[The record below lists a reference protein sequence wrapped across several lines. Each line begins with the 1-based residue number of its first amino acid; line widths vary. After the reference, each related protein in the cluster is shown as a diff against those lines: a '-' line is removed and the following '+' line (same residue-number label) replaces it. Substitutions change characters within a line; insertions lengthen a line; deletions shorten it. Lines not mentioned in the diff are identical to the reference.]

1 MTSVARVTWALLL
14 VMLVF
19 GGCSPP
25 EPSEP
30 SLDLALVDSLL
41 TELGGTPSADLGR
54 GMRWRMISSMGTGLP
69 PSSFKP
75 QNLPEP
81 NSRGAQLVTA
91 YCVQCH
97 WVPVPQMHTV
107 AEWPVLV
114 RNMLMRAQILENRMG
129 GPLTEGLVGEILLDG
144 MTSTQLPSPQDADT
158 LLAYMQRHA
167 IAGASPGELTDGPGR
182 DLFIEQ
188 CSFCH
193 DTPSPAAHTA
203 TEWNGIVVRMQ
214 ANMAAMGVEPLT
226 DEQSEEIAAYLRS
239 QAGALNE

>member
-1 MTSVARVTWALLL
+1 MTSVARVAWALLL

-25 EPSEP
+25 ERSEA

-41 TELGGTPSADLGR
+41 SELGGTPTADLGR
-54 GMRWRMISSMGTGLP
+54 SQRWRMISSIGTGLP
-69 PSSFKP
+69 PSSFKAE
-75 QNLPEP
+75 NLPEP
-81 NSRGAQLVTA
+81 SSRGAQLVKA

-97 WVPVPQMHTV
+97 WIPVPQMHTA

-114 RNMLMRAQILENRMG
+114 RGMLVRAQTLKNRMG

-167 IAGASPGELTDGPGR
+167 IVAASPGQLTEGPGR

-193 DTPSPAAHTA
+193 DTPSPSAHTA
-203 TEWNGIVVRMQ
+203 AEWNGIVVRMQ
-214 ANMAAMGVEPLT
+214 ANMAAMGAEPLT
-226 DEQSEEIAAYLRS
+226 GEQSEQIAAYLRS
-239 QAGALNE
+239 QAGAPNE

>member
-1 MTSVARVTWALLL
+1 MTSVTRVASTLFF

-19 GGCSPP
+19 GGCSGP
-25 EPSEP
+25 EPP
-30 SLDLALVDSLL
+30 DAARDLALVDSLL
-41 TELGGTPSADLGR
+41 TELGGMPTAELGR
-54 GMRWRMISSMGTGLP
+54 GQRWRMISSIGTGLP
-69 PSSFKP
+69 PSSFKAE
-75 QNLPEP
+75 NLPEP
-81 NSRGAQLVTA
+81 NSRGAQLVKA

-97 WVPVPQMHTV
+97 WIPVPQMHTA

-114 RNMLMRAQILENRMG
+114 RGMLIRAQTLENRMG

-167 IAGASPGELTDGPGR
+167 IVAASPGELTDGPGAEA
-182 DLFIEQ
+182 FIKQ

-193 DTPSPAAHTA
+193 DTPSPAAHSA
-203 TEWNGIVVRMQ
+203 AEWNGVVVRMQ

-226 DEQSEEIAAYLRS
+226 SEQSEGIAAYLRS
-239 QAGALNE
+239 QAGASSE